1 MKKYTEKDFDDPNDG
16 VRLEAYKSLGF
27 TEKVLK
33 DDYWLIRLDAY
44 KALGFTEKALE
55 DPDEWIRLDAKK
67 YFDFLKK
74 TPLEDMPKHLDSGDR
89 IIRLAAKK
97 ALER

>member
-1 MKKYTEKDFDDPNDG
+1 MKKYTEKAFGDSEGFI
-16 VRLEAYKSLGF
+16 RLEAYRALGF
-27 TEKVLK
+27 TEKAL
-33 DDYWLIRLDAY
+33 DDPHWEIRREAY
-44 KALGFTEKALE
+44 NDLGFTEKALE

-67 YFDFLKK
+67 YFDFLKE

-89 IIRLAAKK
+89 IIRIAAKK